1 MTAHKA
7 RTCPG
12 QGQPLRFGDRKG
24 AGPETGSAKWAVTIK
39 GGQVPSPPLVITVTI
54 RAVPDPSE
62 TALTGKQICGDPYE
76 DITVHL
82 GNRGITHVYDA
93 QTETFRR
100 VGTPEKGNA
109 DPKGKPQLKQRS
121 NFGQGPRRWGTELLG
136 PTPEGDRWE
145 ISLTEERSDID
156 DGTKKVADP
165 GTQSATS
172 QQGVRWVS
180 IRAAPALLRW
190 VPGKTVKTKKEVP
203 DFKLLHHNPTHWV

>member
-24 AGPETGSAKWAVTIK
+24 AESETGSAKWAVTIE

-62 TALTGKQICGDPYE
+62 PALTGKRICGDPYE

-82 GNRGITHVYDA
+82 GNRGITHVCDA
-93 QTETFRR
+93 QTENFRR
-100 VGTPEKGNA
+100 IGTPEKGNA

-121 NFGQGPRRWGTELLG
+121 NFGQGSRRWGTELLG
-136 PTPEGDRWE
+136 PTPEVDR
-145 ISLTEERSDID
+145 
-156 DGTKKVADP
+156 
-165 GTQSATS
+165 
-172 QQGVRWVS
+172 
-180 IRAAPALLRW
+180 
-190 VPGKTVKTKKEVP
+190 
-203 DFKLLHHNPTHWV
+203 